1 MKYQYKCQITIESD
15 FISGRYD
22 SLKCDK
28 PAKFINPNPQMG
40 VQYVCGIHA
49 NSLDKMFKRTGQNIK
64 CLPLE
69 KIVQRVAK
77 SED

>member
-1 MKYQYKCQITIESD
+1 MKPQHKCQMTIESD

-28 PAKFINPNPQMG
+28 PAKFKVPNPKMG

-49 NSLDKMFKRTGQNIK
+49 RSLDKMFERTGQK
-64 CLPLE
+64 LRCLPLDFSS
-69 KIVQRVAK
+69 R
-77 SED
+77 SG